1 MTNKTQN
8 SNTKKTK
15 LVALYFVALHIS
27 GTSFSMFKTSDVLPV
42 KCHFPVSSQTRLP
55 RLTSHNRVR
64 LGAARE
70 NRTPI

>member
-27 GTSFSMFKTSDVLPV
+27 GV
-42 KCHFPVSSQTRLP
+42 RLP
-55 RLTSHNRVR
+55 YNDTVERNIFLRNLNVPTTLKLQGNFLRC
-64 LGAARE
+64 AARE